1 MIDLIIEILRGS
13 RDRTMAKACLVDG
26 VTEGI
31 KFKTKQ
37 ASVMAAQLC
46 FTENQANAILDMRL
60 YKLIGLENISP

>member
-1 MIDLIIEILRGS
+1 MCI
-13 RDRTMAKACLVDG
+13 RDRACLVDG

-60 YKLIGLENISP
+60 YKLCLLYTSGSDAGIKGRL